1 MEDLIK
7 QLSEAEEDSPVF
19 DRLMLKVGIF
29 VNSSSWDSLQPH
41 DFAMPERTM
50 RFESRAAE

>member
-41 DFAMPERTM
+41 DFADT
-50 RFESRAAE
+50 AENEAF

>member
-19 DRLMLKVGIF
+19 DRLMLKVSIL
-29 VNSSSWDSLQPH
+29 VNSSSWDALQPH
-41 DFAMPERTM
+41 DFAD
-50 RFESRAAE
+50 AAESIAF